1 MLSTPRL
8 PTQTRPYRFCVHRAT
23 GFTLQ
28 CELTFA
34 LVCQGLT
41 QSGGDK
47 FSQPTRAYNRMART
61 SGVSSCCA
69 DLGNEVS
76 AAHF

>member
-41 QSGGDK
+41 QVGAYSH
-47 FSQPTRAYNRMART
+47 SQPVLTTVWHAQVVLAVAVLT
-61 SGVSSCCA
+61 
-69 DLGNEVS
+69 
-76 AAHF
+76 

>member
-41 QSGGDK
+41 QVGGIN
-47 FSQPTRAYNRMART
+47 FHSQPVLTTVWHAQVVLAVAVLT
-61 SGVSSCCA
+61 
-69 DLGNEVS
+69 
-76 AAHF
+76 